1 MTNRFVFNSRRTP
14 RCLSRSRRTSQLA
27 DLLAGSVYR
36 SVEEALGAGNE
47 DKYWRRMEEK
57 VRRLMREKGK
67 MEEEIVEL

>member
-1 MTNRFVFNSRRTP
+1 
-14 RCLSRSRRTSQLA
+14 
-27 DLLAGSVYR
+27 LAGSVYR

-47 DKYWRRMEEK
+47 DNYWRRMEEK